1 MLVFMTGSRQPAFFV
16 GGGPLAGHSVVEIGP
31 DGRPPALLRVLVTQG
46 PLLRIEGKPLSSG
59 MRSYGVYQLSDD
71 GDDRTLIY
79 EFVGEEF
86 E

>member
-1 MLVFMTGSRQPAFFV
+1 MVTASRQPAFFV

-31 DGRPPALLRVLVTQG
+31 DGRPPSLLRVLVTQG
-46 PLLRIEGKPLSSG
+46 PLLRIEGKALSSG
-59 MRSYGVYQLSDD
+59 MRTYGVYQLSDD
-71 GDDRTLIY
+71 SDDRSLIY